1 MNKKWIGKTIDNNQI
16 AEIKE
21 KYAKNIV
28 ISGLVS
34 NRFNKDYEGVFEME
48 KISFSDPFE
57 IPDMDIAVDRILEA
71 IENEEQILVYGDYDA
86 DGVTSTTILYQ
97 FLKEQNAFVSYYI
110 PNRIKEGYGLNN
122 ARIEEFKKM
131 GYSLIITVD
140 NGIASV
146 KEAIFAKQIGI
157 DLIITDHHEV
167 QNDEIPEAIAVVNPK
182 RSDCKLKFK
191 EIAGCFVAYKLVIA
205 ISESIGLTKS
215 EYEKYIPLVAVGTIA
230 DVMPLKQEN
239 RKIVNIGIK
248 MMKSNEISNFGLK
261 ILLSKLEKITS
272 TNIAFFLVP
281 ILNSPGRL
289 AEDLAV
295 TFLTVDSEAEAK
307 KLYEDLLILN
317 EKRKQLVVEIS
328 KKVEEKIEALRLYEH
343 NVIIVDGKYHE
354 GIVGIVAAKMMEKY
368 AKPVILL
375 SKEENEY
382 KGSRKS
388 RFYS

>member
-167 QNDEIPEAIAVVNPK
+167 QHDEIPEAIAVVNPK

>member
-388 RFYS
+388 RRYS